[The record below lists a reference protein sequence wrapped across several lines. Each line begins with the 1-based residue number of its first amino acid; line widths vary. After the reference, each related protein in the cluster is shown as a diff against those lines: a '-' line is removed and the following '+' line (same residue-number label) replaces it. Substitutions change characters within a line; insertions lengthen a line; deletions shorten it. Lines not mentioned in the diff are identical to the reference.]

1 MELNTQD
8 YLKKALLD
16 TQERVRDFMMYAEKA
31 RGEDIQCFFREY
43 AESEAYQAAQMQQY
57 IDHLQ

>member
-1 MELNTQD
+1 MQLNTQD

-31 RGEDIQCFFREY
+31 QSEDIQCFFRQY
-43 AESEAYQAAQMQQY
+43 AESEAYQAAQLQQY
-57 IDHLQ
+57 IDCLR

>member
-16 TQERVRDFMMYAEKA
+16 TQERVRDFMMYSEKSK
-31 RGEDIQCFFREY
+31 DQNIQSFFKQY
-43 AESEAYQAAQMQQY
+43 AESEAQQAAQMQQY
-57 IDHLQ
+57 IDRIH